1 MANEIQVSVSIR
13 ADKGNFSEQANFAN
27 IRIDQNA
34 IGAASGVVTVSTSAA
49 QQISFG
55 DVTTAGYA
63 AVRNLSTATSGT
75 AYISIGSLSG
85 TNLTEVVRLRRGN
98 PAVFPIRPNITL
110 GAQSVAS
117 APVQLRYV
125 ILSE

>member
-1 MANEIQVSVSIR
+1 MANEIAVSLSLR

-27 IRIDQNA
+27 IRIDQAA
-34 IGAASGVVTVSTSAA
+34 IGGAAGVVTVSTSAA
-49 QQISFG
+49 QTIAFG
-55 DVTTAGYA
+55 DVTTAGYV

-98 PAVFPIRPNITL
+98 PAVFPIKPDITM
-110 GAQSVAS
+110 GAQANAA
-117 APVQLRYV
+117 APVQLQYV

>member
-1 MANEIQVSVSIR
+1 MANEIAVSVAVSC
-13 ADKGNFSEQANFAN
+13 ANGNFNETFNASN
-27 IRIDQNA
+27 IRITQA
-34 IGAASGVVTVSTSAA
+34 TVGGVAGVVTVLTNAA
-49 QQISFG
+49 QQITLG

-63 AVRNLSTATSGT
+63 SFRNLSTLTSGT

-98 PAVFPIRPNITL
+98 PATFPLKPNLTL
-110 GAQSVAS
+110 GAQANAS
-117 APVQLRYV
+117 APLSLQYV

>member
-1 MANEIQVSVSIR
+1 MADEIAVSLSLR
-13 ADKGNFSEQANFAN
+13 ADKNNFSESVSFSG

-34 IGAASGVVTVSTSAA
+34 IGAAAGVVTVSTSAA
-49 QQISFG
+49 QAIAFG

-110 GAQSVAS
+110 GAQANAA
-117 APVQLRYV
+117 APVQLQYV

>member
-1 MANEIQVSVSIR
+1 MANEIAVSMSLRV
-13 ADKGNFSEQANFAN
+13 ANGNFSEDANFSN
-27 IRIDQNA
+27 IRIDQA
-34 IGAASGVVTVSTSAA
+34 AVGAASGVVTVSTSAA
-49 QQISFG
+49 QAIAFG

-110 GAQSVAS
+110 GAQANAA
-117 APVQLRYV
+117 APVQLQYV

>member
-1 MANEIQVSVSIR
+1 MANEIQVSVSLR

-34 IGAASGVVTVSTSAA
+34 IGAAAGVVTVSTSAA
-49 QQISFG
+49 QAIAFG

-75 AYISIGSLSG
+75 AYISIGSLAG

-98 PAVFPIRPNITL
+98 PAVFPIKPDLVL
-110 GAQSVAS
+110 GAQANAA
-117 APVQLRYV
+117 APVQLQYV